1 MYSDDNPANAPATD
15 SGVNPTPA
23 PPHDAPAS
31 QPPASSPAPAPA
43 PSSSGGASSA
53 APSAA
58 RSVPHPDY
66 HAPRPTR
73 PPLRE
78 ENTIF
83 IGKKPTMGYVLAV
96 VTQFQGGSPLVRIKA
111 RGQIISKAVD
121 VAEIVRHKFLT
132 ETKLGPVSISTQEVE
147 NEDGTKSKV
156 SCIEIVLLK

>member
-1 MYSDDNPANAPATD
+1 MFSDDNPANSPD
-15 SGVNPTPA
+15 SGVQPA
-23 PPHDAPAS
+23 PAAS
-31 QPPASSPAPAPA
+31 QPAPRQHEGTPPHSA
-43 PSSSGGASSA
+43 PSSASA
-53 APSAA
+53 AA
-58 RSVPHPDY
+58 PHSEH
-66 HAPRPTR
+66 HAPRTR
-73 PPLRE
+73 PALRE

-96 VTQFQGGSPLVRIKA
+96 VTQFQGGAPQVRIKA